1 MRLVANSNNTSD
13 SIRPLEE
20 LVGYRSTDISL
31 ILFREQCG
39 RLAMFAGMRLGRHAV
54 ENDRTDEGRIL
65 S

>member
-31 ILFREQCG
+31 ILF
-39 RLAMFAGMRLGRHAV
+39 
-54 ENDRTDEGRIL
+54 
-65 S
+65 